1 MSRDMT
7 GVEIL
12 QQVVQVLVG
21 AIVPM
26 AEAVGAGLSA
36 LATSIML
43 TGEGESQ
50 TISVFGNFI
59 LVFGGIAL
67 AVGLGRLVL
76 NFFMKW
82 GSR

>member
-1 MSRDMT
+1 MT

-12 QQVVQVLVG
+12 QEIVTVMVG

-43 TGEGESQ
+43 TGEGEAQ

-67 AVGLGRLVL
+67 AIGLGRLVL
-76 NFFMKW
+76 NYFTSW
-82 GSR
+82 GRR

>member
-1 MSRDMT
+1 MT

-12 QQVVQVLVG
+12 EQVITVLVG

-26 AEAVGAGLSA
+26 GEAVGTGISA

-43 TGEGESQ
+43 TGAGETQ

-76 NFFMKW
+76 SFFMKW
-82 GSR
+82 GNR